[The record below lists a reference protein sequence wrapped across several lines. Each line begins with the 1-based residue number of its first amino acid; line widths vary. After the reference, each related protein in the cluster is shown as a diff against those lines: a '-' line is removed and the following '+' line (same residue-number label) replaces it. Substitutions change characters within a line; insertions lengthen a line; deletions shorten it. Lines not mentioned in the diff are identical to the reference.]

1 MLLHSCLSP
10 ISAEDD
16 PVYLSHYRVLHLE
29 YANIV
34 CSKEVIPFAVTVEL
48 EQFHTKRAWFHPPY
62 ECMIDS
68 LTYDRSKVVFA
79 LKLRKSR
86 KAKAVGVKK
95 TKGMQKLDTQ
105 FQCPFCGHGTSVEC
119 RIDKKIQIGEA
130 FCWNC
135 LERFCT
141 QIHALTEP
149 IDIYAEWIDECER
162 ANNS

>member
-48 EQFHTKRAWFHPPY
+48 EQFGTKRAWFHPPY

-79 LKLRKSR
+79 LKFVSDILVIVHSIM
-86 KAKAVGVKK
+86 VS
-95 TKGMQKLDTQ
+95 L
-105 FQCPFCGHGTSVEC
+105 CISNS
-119 RIDKKIQIGEA
+119 RIDSFLLPGVLLSFSWVLQFSHLID
-130 FCWNC
+130 
-135 LERFCT
+135 RFST
-141 QIHALTEP
+141 VRFSIE
-149 IDIYAEWIDECER
+149 
-162 ANNS
+162 SF

>member
-79 LKLRKSR
+79 LKLVSDILVIHSIMVSLCISNSQKDSFLLP
-86 KAKAVGVKK
+86 GVLLSFSWVLQF
-95 TKGMQKLDTQ
+95 TLDRSL
-105 FQCPFCGHGTSVEC
+105 FN
-119 RIDKKIQIGEA
+119 R
-130 FCWNC
+130 
-135 LERFCT
+135 
-141 QIHALTEP
+141 
-149 IDIYAEWIDECER
+149 
-162 ANNS
+162 

>member
-79 LKLRKSR
+79 LKLVSDIL
-86 KAKAVGVKK
+86 VIHSIMVSLCISNSQIDSFLLPGVLLSFSWVLQF
-95 TKGMQKLDTQ
+95 TLDRSL
-105 FQCPFCGHGTSVEC
+105 FN
-119 RIDKKIQIGEA
+119 R
-130 FCWNC
+130 
-135 LERFCT
+135 
-141 QIHALTEP
+141 
-149 IDIYAEWIDECER
+149 
-162 ANNS
+162 